1 MIKGEACVSKN
12 FQKSLNK
19 KQVSYYE
26 DFNSF
31 KMSYASYRCGKSMVD
46 IISGGNFYGIRP

>member
-1 MIKGEACVSKN
+1 MIKGETCVSKN

>member
-1 MIKGEACVSKN
+1 MIKGETCVSKN
-12 FQKSLNK
+12 FQKTLNE

-31 KMSYASYRCGKSMVD
+31 KMPDPSY
-46 IISGGNFYGIRP
+46 

>member
-1 MIKGEACVSKN
+1 MIKGETCVSKN

-31 KMSYASYRCGKSMVD
+31 KMSNASHGCRKSLVD
-46 IISGGNFYGIRP
+46 TVTGRNVYVDGA